1 MRASEPLAS
10 WLLIGNSRWHWA
22 QRPPEPGAALRFCHT
37 TPEAGFPAGGLRAWA
52 AVGPVP
58 ATAMAGLAG
67 APRLDLS
74 QVPLRE
80 MPAWLGVDRALAGW
94 GAWRQDHRP
103 VLVADAGTALSLTLV
118 DGTGRFRGGRLQAGV
133 ALQLRALAAG
143 TARLPRMEAWPP
155 IPSDSSPVGAAAA
168 WPQETAAA
176 MAEGVVRGLAAAVV
190 AAAAEAVAVCP
201 GCRLWLTG
209 GDGAQLLPLIEP
221 AMPAAAPL
229 QLIHA
234 PNLCLEALVQ
244 LEDPQARPRSPRI

>member
-22 QRPPEPGAALRFCHT
+22 QRPQEPGAALLFCHT
-37 TPEAGFPAGGLRAWA
+37 SPEAGIPASGLKAWA

-74 QVPLRE
+74 QVPLLE
-80 MPAWLGVDRALAGW
+80 MPAWLGIDRALAGW

-118 DGTGRFRGGRLQAGV
+118 DGTGRFCGGRLQAGA
-133 ALQLRALAAG
+133 ALQLQALAAG
-143 TARLPRMEAWPP
+143 TAGLPRLDAWPP
-155 IPSDSSPVGAAAA
+155 MHGDSAPVGAAAA

-190 AAAAEAVAVCP
+190 AAAADAAAVCP

-209 GDGAQLLPLIEP
+209 GDGARLLPLIEA
-221 AMPAAAPL
+221 AMPAAAAL
-229 QLIHA
+229 ELIHA

-244 LEDPQARPRSPRI
+244 LEDAQTRPRSPRI